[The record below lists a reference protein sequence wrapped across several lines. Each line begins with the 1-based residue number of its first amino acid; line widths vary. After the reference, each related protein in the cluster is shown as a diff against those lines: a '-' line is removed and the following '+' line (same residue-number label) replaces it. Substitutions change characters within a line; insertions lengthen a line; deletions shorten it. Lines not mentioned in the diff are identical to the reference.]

1 MVWKLVLTRLV
12 TTSPMNAERAVRSAR
27 ALALGRYLRAAAAA
41 RTLATVWSLTRLDP
55 FSARE
60 AVLTDT
66 PLCCATWRRPTAN
79 LCPLPG
85 APDTLPAR
93 PVRTFPHAPASPPP
107 HPRTPAVTTPGTSE
121 RDGRHRAA
129 VPLGRGSAAVGAER
143 RERLADREVLV
154 CPHAPPRLVPAP
166 RRQLLCASPSP

>member
-27 ALALGRYLRAAAAA
+27 ALALGRYSSTAAAA
-41 RTLATVWSLTRLDP
+41 RTLATVWSLTRLEP

-66 PLCCATWRRPTAN
+66 PQCCATWRRPTAN

-93 PVRTFPHAPASPPP
+93 PVRTFPHAPANPPP
-107 HPRTPAVTTPGTSE
+107 HPRTP
-121 RDGRHRAA
+121 GRHHPTGQAN
-129 VPLGRGSAAVGAER
+129 
-143 RERLADREVLV
+143 
-154 CPHAPPRLVPAP
+154 
-166 RRQLLCASPSP
+166 